1 MVWQATKNPPHNET
15 RFTHSAHNASFPYCV
30 HCGTIYV
37 IHFGHSFIPF
47 CDRML
52 IVSSFEPFSG
62 IFSYVFGE
70 CVSVLWASNVH
81 GVLAVKCMDDFGLRL
96 IFTLSARL
104 QFTLCSS
111 IINLSYVILL
121 FFVWLLL
128 RFPTV
133 CRFVS
138 HSVVFIFFMH
148 LILWWCWR
156 ASLIFHAVKMKVILA
171 IYAFRLLFF
180 SL

>member
-1 MVWQATKNPPHNET
+1 M
-15 RFTHSAHNASFPYCV
+15 CV
-30 HCGTIYV
+30 C
-37 IHFGHSFIPF
+37 
-47 CDRML
+47 
-52 IVSSFEPFSG
+52 
-62 IFSYVFGE
+62 
-70 CVSVLWASNVH
+70 VLWASNVH

-138 HSVVFIFFMH
+138 HSVVFIFFYASHSLVMLKGVAYFSRRQDESH
-148 LILWWCWR
+148 LSDLCFPFIIFFALVLPHSILF
-156 ASLIFHAVKMKVILA
+156 LYF
-171 IYAFRLLFF
+171 AFVCTLHHF
-180 SL
+180 